1 MAAPVLQFKR
11 GEFAN
16 LPALK
21 AGEPGF
27 TTDKYDLYIGLDNDI
42 NNNKFFGSARYWQRE
57 TNTLGAAINL
67 YESLLNGPNYLTL
80 SAPENLAGIVTYK
93 FPAVPFDG
101 YVLTTDADGRLSW
114 TESFNNLSITNAVI
128 GLGTFTNDVGFTS
141 TTNNTLGNENTGA
154 VQLDGGMGIAKNLT
168 VKENLHVGGYSEFVG
183 VVTFRGGTINLGD
196 DNADNISVAGEFVSD
211 LVPNTDDT
219 YNLGTSSQQWKDL
232 YLNGTAEIDAL
243 TVSGVSTFS
252 GAVNINAVTTL
263 TDLLDL
269 NSSLDISDNLNV
281 TGLSTFAN
289 SIDANGNLDVA
300 EHTILNT
307 LSVSGISTFTGNI
320 DASASGGATIDNI
333 QIAITTDNEIDTT
346 SGGLTLDS
354 ASGQTTIDDNL
365 SVTGVSTFTGAI
377 DANGGLDVSGGE
389 ATFGSATVSDL
400 TSGRIVLAGTSGAL
414 TDDASLTYSDA
425 TGLVVGNSGINV
437 TGISTFSTD
446 LVVTGDLK
454 LGGGDIRA
462 SNDAVNIT
470 ITSNTLTTF
479 AGDIRVNG
487 NDIQASDGNTNIA
500 LTSNTLTTFA
510 GDIRVNGNDIQ
521 ASDGQTNITMTSNS
535 LTEIK
540 GDLQVDGNDIKS
552 SGGSTAITM
561 SGGNVTIAGDLTVGG
576 NDIKASD
583 GTTSITLSDVTGNV
597 GVSSD
602 LTVSGNLFVNGST
615 TQVNTTSLTV
625 EDTLVEF
632 GLVDG
637 NPPSSDVN
645 KDIGIL
651 LNYYTASA
659 KKAAVYWDDSASR
672 IVVADDVSESSSVL
686 TAAAYAALEIGSLW
700 INDCAGQS
708 QVISCTGSERF
719 LENITIDGGSF

>member
-27 TTDKYDLYIGLDNDI
+27 TTDKYDLYIGLDNNI
-42 NNNKFFGSARYWQRE
+42 ANNKFFGSHRYWKRE
-57 TNTLGAAINL
+57 GAVEGTGINL
-67 YESLLNGPNYLTL
+67 YEGNDGPHFITL
-80 SAPENLAGIVTYK
+80 SAPDSLAGITTYK
-93 FPAVPFDG
+93 FPVQAVDG
-101 YVLTTDADGRLSW
+101 YLLSTDGDGNLSW
-114 TESFNNLSITNAVI
+114 TSSLTIDNAVI
-128 GLGTFTNDVGFTS
+128 GITTFTD
-141 TTNNTLGNENTGA
+141 TTDNTLGDENTGT
-154 VQLDGGMGIAKNLT
+154 VQVDGGVGIAKNLT

-211 LVPNTDDT
+211 LVPNTDNT

-252 GAVNINAVTTL
+252 GAVNIDAVTTL
-263 TDLLDL
+263 TDLLDV
-269 NSSLDISDNLNV
+269 NSSVDILDNLNV
-281 TGLSTFAN
+281 TGISTFTDF
-289 SIDANGNLDVA
+289 IDANGSLDVA
-300 EHTILNT
+300 GNTTLNT
-307 LSVSGISTFTGNI
+307 LSISGIATFTGNI

-346 SGGLTLDS
+346 TGGLTLDS
-354 ASGQTTIDDNL
+354 SAGTVTIDDDL

-377 DANGGLDVSGGE
+377 DANGGLNVSGGE

-446 LVVTGDLK
+446 LVVSGDLK
-454 LGGGDIRA
+454 LAGGDIRA

-479 AGDIRVNG
+479 AGDIKVEG
-487 NDIQASDGNTNIA
+487 NDIQASDGNNNIT

-521 ASDGQTNITMTSNS
+521 ASDGQTNITMTSNT
-535 LTEIK
+535 LTEVK

-552 SGGSTAITM
+552 SGGNTAITM

-576 NDIKASD
+576 SDIKASD

-615 TQVNTTSLTV
+615 TQVNTTTLTV

-672 IVVADDVSESSSVL
+672 IVIADDVSESSSVL

-700 INDCAGQS
+700 VNDCAGQS
-708 QVISCTGSERF
+708 QVISCTGTERF